1 MASSYPRTYLRL
13 RHAARLHLLLGCI
26 VFGLL
31 AVSQFV
37 QAVSLAPCTGACQ
50 QFQALVDSST
60 GDSAKEMQTL
70 AFLRLIAEDRG
81 EELTDEMAHFAGFH
95 GPSVREGRYQDPLI
109 RIGAYRHIGYMGT
122 AAAVEFLQQ
131 VTPSAFK
138 VENFERQDLWPE
150 VQIALRDARRRMLP
164 QAADAVRYLEG
175 VLEEEG
181 DWFSA
186 GHVRSWA
193 VNELCSMG
201 ALGSLQAVRKALRRI
216 GSSRLEERVQF
227 CQERMVVAASHPDR
241 VRAMSSALT
250 IQNAQSNPEL
260 VRWAISEIRS
270 TRDPAR
276 LTILNAYFDQLE
288 AIPANTALGAEVR
301 NKVLY
306 HNRPRPIP
314 LPSN

>member
-1 MASSYPRTYLRL
+1 MKY
-13 RHAARLHLLLGCI
+13 AARQGIFAGSLLS
-26 VFGLL
+26 LL
-31 AVSQFV
+31 RVV
-37 QAVSLAPCTGACQ
+37 VLLSLATGGLHATSEATCTVPCR
-50 QFQALVDSST
+50 QFRDLVDASRR
-60 GDSAKEMQTL
+60 DSAKEVQTL
-70 AFLRLIAEDRG
+70 AFLRLIAEGRS
-81 EELTDEMAHFAGFH
+81 EEVTAGMAHFAGVH
-95 GPSVREGRYQDPLI
+95 HPSVLRGAYKGTEI

-122 AAAVEFLQQ
+122 AAAVEYLQQ

-138 VENFERQDLWPE
+138 VESFERQDLWPE

-164 QAADAVRYLEG
+164 QAADAVRYLEA

-193 VNELCSMG
+193 VNELCSRG
-201 ALGSLQAVRKALRRI
+201 ALGSLPAVTKALRRI
-216 GSSRLEERVQF
+216 GSSRLEERAQF
-227 CQERMVVAASHPDR
+227 CQEKMVVAASHPDR
-241 VRAMSSALT
+241 VRAISSALT

-288 AIPANTALGAEVR
+288 AIPENTALGIEVR
-301 NKVLY
+301 NRVLY
-306 HNRPRPIP
+306 HNRPRP
-314 LPSN
+314 LPRRPN